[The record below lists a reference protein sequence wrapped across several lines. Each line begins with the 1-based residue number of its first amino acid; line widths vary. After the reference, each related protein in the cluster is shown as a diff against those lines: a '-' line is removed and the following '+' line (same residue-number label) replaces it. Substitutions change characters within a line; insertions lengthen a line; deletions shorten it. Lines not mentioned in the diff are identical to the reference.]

1 MAIDTRT
8 PAELEVA
15 KTVEAELAAGGDPY
29 GDDEPLV
36 AETIEVQA
44 NAAAQAQADEG
55 GNSAPGALLPATDEQ
70 APAGT
75 AEEAAPEVVAEPQA
89 LPQYT
94 VDGTDF
100 AAQRAALR
108 AERREVEAKWAS
120 GELSDDDRA
129 TALDELQDKSDA
141 LLIEQT
147 RASTLAEANAQ
158 AEQRAAESRAN
169 AETAAM
175 RAVAEA
181 AKASGQ
187 IDYASDIKAQKQFD
201 VMFTAVKAD
210 PDNADKTSSQLVQ
223 EAHKAVLALRGIADK
238 TPAKERTAP
247 PAPPT
252 LRNLPNATTSNS
264 GGTVA
269 DSIGRLTGAAY
280 QAAFAKLTPAQ
291 KAALVDD

>member
-1 MAIDTRT
+1 MAKLSEDDKRHLT
-8 PAELEVA
+8 PAEVASLEGEGA
-15 KTVEAELAAGGDPY
+15 DAALAEFAGANDAAEA
-29 GDDEPLV
+29 
-36 AETIEVQA
+36 
-44 NAAAQAQADEG
+44 
-55 GNSAPGALLPATDEQ
+55 GNSAPGAELSDDEPADEPAQPDASVATEQ
-70 APAGT
+70 A
-75 AEEAAPEVVAEPQA
+75 AEPPT

-94 VDGTDF
+94 VDATDF

-108 AERREVEAKWAS
+108 AERRAVEAKWAS

-210 PDNADKTSSQLVQ
+210 PDNADKTATQLVQ
-223 EAHKAVLALRGIADK
+223 EAHKAVLALRGIVP
-238 TPAKERTAP
+238 TPARAASTAARD
-247 PAPPT
+247 APQT
-252 LRNLPNATTSNS
+252 LRGLPNAAQGVVQDELIAQFTALSKDSRQQEKFMAGLTQQQMNKL
-264 GGTVA
+264 VRWA
-269 DSIGRLTGAAY
+269 DSQVPGH
-280 QAAFAKLTPAQ
+280 
-291 KAALVDD
+291 